1 MTCEIFLGQGSNLC
15 LLHWQADS
23 SPLSHQGSPF
33 QCLNIHLRGMWP
45 GFQETVCRVAYSLSF
60 LLFFSVPLN
69 HVSAR
74 PFQLYYWKWH
84 HPSRFDILSPAK
96 RSDSPSS
103 HSAVGRIAPWS
114 FHCLQ
119 VVDKWQTWPKYLCVI
134 GSGDALEFLS
144 LRKILH
150 SEKRSHFEPGV
161 IEFPSPPPLYCLYRV
176 LDGKCKVTSTVLKNF
191 KIDLDNS

>member
-1 MTCEIFLGQGSNLC
+1 MWGLPGPGVESV
-15 LLHWQADS
+15 
-23 SPLSHQGSPF
+23 SPTLAGRFFNTEPPGKPLPV
-33 QCLNIHLRGMWP
+33 LNMWP
-45 GFQETVCRVAYSLSF
+45 GFQEVVCRVAYSLSF
-60 LLFFSVPLN
+60 LLLFSVPLN

-144 LRKILH
+144 SRKMRGKTMWKCWWLA
-150 SEKRSHFEPGV
+150 SWRKWNLLFRVS
-161 IEFPSPPPLYCLYRV
+161 SNSCLIIYKTIRPRACS
-176 LDGKCKVTSTVLKNF
+176 K
-191 KIDLDNS
+191 